1 MGKNK
6 IKYEIEEYSGR
17 VPALEVIGCL
27 INDPTLVHKY

>member
-1 MGKNK
+1 MQKSK
-6 IKYEIEEYSGR
+6 IKYEKEDYSGR